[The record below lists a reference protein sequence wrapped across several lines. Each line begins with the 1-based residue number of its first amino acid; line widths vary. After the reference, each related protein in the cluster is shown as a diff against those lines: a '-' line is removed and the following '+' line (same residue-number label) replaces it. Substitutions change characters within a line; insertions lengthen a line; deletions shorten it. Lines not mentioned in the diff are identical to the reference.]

1 MQDGTRAQMTI
12 AKPIPANPAAVDA
25 HYKAVDEALDFLNE
39 LSDKQAELVA
49 QVLVDVPREW
59 LIAGSP
65 ELIDWSDFRSLDFVQ
80 EPRYADI
87 LEFIRSGEA
96 RRMNERAEAQKA
108 AKN

>member
-12 AKPIPANPAAVDA
+12 AKPMPTDPVAIDA

-39 LSDKQAELVA
+39 LSDMQAKLVA

-59 LIAGSP
+59 LIAGCP
-65 ELIDWSDFRSLDFVQ
+65 DDIDWSDFNSLDYVQ
-80 EPRYADI
+80 EPRYAD
-87 LEFIRSGEA
+87 LLDLIRTGEA
-96 RRMNERAEAQKA
+96 RSL